1 MTLILTFII
10 VFNHSNDIIIALNL
24 EESFQEVH
32 WLFINLL
39 IFVELE
45 WFNFIHYTALFANKS
60 VRVFLIIKNFLS
72 LFEDE
77 AYAFKWYC
85 KCLGIFHF
93 KNCTQSLKHACLHE
107 VFELLWSS
115 LRSRVWY
122 SPDSFFLDV
131 LSVMVHVLN
140 QVWDNTDIN
149 AFLNLVWTACCH
161 IWDWPAN
168 LLPHCFFRVV

>member
-1 MTLILTFII
+1 MTLILPLII

-24 EESFQEVH
+24 EESFQKTH

-39 IFVELE
+39 IFMELE
-45 WFNFIHYTALFANKS
+45 CFNFIHYTALFANKS
-60 VRVFLIIKNFLS
+60 VRVFLIIKNLLS
-72 LFEDE
+72 WFEDE

-85 KCLGIFHF
+85 NCLGIFFF
-93 KNCTQSLKHACLHE
+93 KNYTQSLNHACLHE

-115 LRSRVWY
+115 LRSRVRH
-122 SPDSFFLDV
+122 SPDSFFADV
-131 LSVMVHVLN
+131 LSVLVHVLN

-149 AFLNLVWTACCH
+149 AFLNLVWIACCH
-161 IWDWPAN
+161 VWNWPAN